1 MKTIYAFFITLSLLM
16 SAQIG
21 GFAQGCIAVRPM
33 ASASSFAQFR
43 QNQHSKVLM
52 TLNYRNLHS
61 YKHFVGTEEQKQR
74 VIDGTNV
81 INDQNSVDLG
91 LTYQF
96 TNRFSV
102 SVNLPFSMND
112 RSSLYEHYGNDVK
125 SNPQQL
131 RFHTGSKGIGD
142 ARITANYWLFNP
154 AKHLKQNLMVGLGV
168 KLPTGNY
175 NVQDQFH
182 RRAADGSDYTV
193 TKAVDQSIQLG
204 DGGLGVNVELQGY
217 VQLRA
222 STTLFYNGFYLFS
235 PKEINAA
242 PLSVPDQFAA
252 RVGLNQSLPFVPGL
266 SVLLGG
272 RIEGIPAYD
281 AIGGSQ
287 GSRRPGYIVSI
298 EPGLSYV
305 RHQYAFSATVPVALI
320 RNRIR
325 SYVDIQDPAG
335 LKHGDAAFSDY
346 FVSLTLARWF

>member
-1 MKTIYAFFITLSLLM
+1 MKNRQYLLVILLLTAAFQFTAS
-16 SAQIG
+16 
-21 GFAQGCIAVRPM
+21 AQGCIAVRPM

-43 QNQHSKVLM
+43 QNQHSKVLL

-61 YKHFVGTEEQKQR
+61 YKHFVGTDEQTAR
-74 VIDGTNV
+74 VANGTNV

-91 LTYQF
+91 ILYQF

-102 SVNLPFSMND
+102 SVNLPFSVND
-112 RSSLYEHYGNDVK
+112 RSSLYEHYGNDIK
-125 SNPQQL
+125 TNPQQL

-142 ARITANYWLFNP
+142 ARVTANYWLFNP

-175 NVQDQFH
+175 NVQDKFH
-182 RRAADGSDYTV
+182 KRAADGSDYTI

-217 VQLRA
+217 VQLLR

-235 PKEINAA
+235 PKEINAT

-252 RVGLNQSLPFVPGL
+252 RVGLNQNVKFIPGL

-287 GSRRPGYIVSI
+287 GSRRPGYIVSV

-305 RHQYAFSATVPVALI
+305 RNRYAFSATVPIALI

-325 SYVDIQDPAG
+325 SYADIQDPKG
-335 LKHGDAAFSDY
+335 LAHGDAAFADY
-346 FVSLTLARWF
+346 FTSLTLSRWF